1 MNTNTT
7 MIFNLIIELNDIEKA
22 MYANETLNKSTDV
35 KKLVQSY
42 YNDTWAEQSR
52 SYTVAV
58 VLKHMRD
65 SINNLN
71 KFIKN
76 NK

>member
-1 MNTNTT
+1 MNNKTT
-7 MIFNLIIELNDIEKA
+7 MIFDLIIELNDIEKA

-42 YNDTWAEQSR
+42 YNKTWVKHSQSNH
-52 SYTVAV
+52 VDL
-58 VLKHMRD
+58 VLKQIRD

>member
-1 MNTNTT
+1 MNANTT

-22 MYANETLNKSTDV
+22 MYANEIINESTDV

-42 YNDTWAEQSR
+42 YNDTWADQSK

-65 SINNLN
+65 SINKLN